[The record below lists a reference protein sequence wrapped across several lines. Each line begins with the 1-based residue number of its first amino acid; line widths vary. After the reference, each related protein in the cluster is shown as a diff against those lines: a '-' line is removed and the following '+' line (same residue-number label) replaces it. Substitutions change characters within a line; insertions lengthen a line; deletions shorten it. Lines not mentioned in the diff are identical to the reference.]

1 MAITHVQR
9 MRVQWVDTDGSG
21 LIHYTAALRYFEA
34 AEHALVRQL
43 FEGRASESFMLPR
56 VHVEAD
62 YRGPLRYPDEFDCTA
77 AIAAVGTTSVT
88 YAYEIRRAD
97 GPLCA
102 SSEGSWR
109 SQSTWTAAR
118 SRCRTTCAPGLRRR
132 SDRGRGSR
140 HPVAASCER
149 PGAGRARPA

>member
-21 LIHYTAALRYFEA
+21 LIHYTAALRYFEV

-62 YRGPLRYPDEFDCTA
+62 YRAPLRYPDEFDCTA
-77 AIAAVGTTSVT
+77 AIAAVGTSSVT

-97 GPLCA
+97 GPLCIVGKIVAVAIDMDGRKIPLPDDVRALFA
-102 SSEGSWR
+102 S
-109 SQSTWTAAR
+109 A
-118 SRCRTTCAPGLRRR
+118 L
-132 SDRGRGSR
+132 
-140 HPVAASCER
+140 
-149 PGAGRARPA
+149 